1 MIAKHTRS
9 RRKDLWALASFLGL
23 ALPAAAAL
31 SFVNPGLEE
40 VNFASAQAPSGW
52 SQVPFDVPYSEATAV
67 FTATVDIL
75 NQSGYNVGGGIYGT
89 PQAGNTFV
97 SGLHYFSVG
106 NTYQEGIRQTVSGF
120 TVGGDYSFSFYQA
133 VTMQSNATDD
143 TGAWR
148 VYGNGVLIATTTPT
162 VSSLAWNDPAKP
174 GPSGWEQRT
183 INFTATSE
191 SIEFDFLPYDPDGN
205 LAAGVEGLRM
215 GIDSFSDIV
224 PVPEPSIAAFGLL
237 AGAGLLRRRR
247 A

>member
-1 MIAKHTRS
+1 MIDKHTRYC
-9 RRKDLWALASFLGL
+9 RRGLCALASSLGL
-23 ALPAAAAL
+23 ALPAGAAL
-31 SFVNPGLEE
+31 TFVNPGLDE
-40 VNFASAQAPSGW
+40 VNFSSGSAPTGW
-52 SQVPFDVPYSEATAV
+52 SQVPFDAPYSEATAI

-75 NQSGYNVGGGIYGT
+75 NQSGYNVGGGIFGT
-89 PQAGNTFV
+89 PQAGTTFA

-120 TVGGDYSFSFYQA
+120 TVGTDYSFSFYQS
-133 VTMQSNATDD
+133 VTMQQNATDN

-148 VYGNGVLIATTTPT
+148 VYGNGLLIATTTPT

-174 GPSGWEQRT
+174 GPSGWEERT
-183 INFTATSE
+183 ITFTATSE

-224 PVPEPSIAAFGLL
+224 VVPEPSVAALGLL
-237 AGAGLLRRRR
+237 AGLGFLRRRR